1 MLYSCV
7 FHFGPK
13 KKKMN
18 VSWWKKKV
26 HVQNIII
33 SMCNI
38 EDHLLTYDHGDG
50 GGGGGGGGDWW
61 WWSLAVIVNDH
72 IVFIVV
78 VAVAVVEWPF
88 EEKKNIKS

>member
-26 HVQNIII
+26 HDQNIII

-50 GGGGGGGGDWW
+50 DGGGGGDWW